1 MTDIESTN
9 KIELDQFY
17 QKEKQVE
24 KKQVSIYL
32 DIDVID
38 SLKQFGKQKGKGA
51 KSDLVNNFL
60 KNVFGIRQGKQI
72 EVSKTKTSKT
82 AEQMISLV
90 KDMENGERNKFLEY
104 LFHAHFDSRTTDD
117 YDLATLNQIEDNLD
131 RDLTEEEMLIMNIA
145 YGNGYFRGGKDG
157 IDKVLKGYSKK

>member
-38 SLKQFGKQKGKGA
+38 SFET
-51 KSDLVNNFL
+51 V
-60 KNVFGIRQGKQI
+60 R
-72 EVSKTKTSKT
+72 
-82 AEQMISLV
+82 
-90 KDMENGERNKFLEY
+90 
-104 LFHAHFDSRTTDD
+104 
-117 YDLATLNQIEDNLD
+117 
-131 RDLTEEEMLIMNIA
+131 
-145 YGNGYFRGGKDG
+145 
-157 IDKVLKGYSKK
+157 